1 MKVRISDLKPIL
13 AVFIAEQR
21 RGLIIGAAISALTV
35 LAGIALL
42 GLSGW
47 FITAASIAG
56 LTVATAVTFDVFA
69 PSAGIRLLAIGRTFS
84 RYGERMTTHE
94 ATLSILAALRERLFR
109 GWAIAGAARNL
120 AARPSKLLFRLTAD
134 IDALDS
140 LYLRV
145 LVPAAVAICAAIAAS
160 IALGLIDTRL
170 GAAAGACLLLAG
182 LGIPYVAGRAAAK
195 SARRRSQ
202 GVEAVRARVIDLVAG
217 QTDLLMA
224 GRLEAQCA
232 AVDRADRYT
241 ADADDRLNRIEMRV
255 AFGFGL
261 TSTLLL
267 TGALLALAAL
277 ANAGAVSAPIAA
289 LGMLV
294 AFAAIEPF
302 AVLRRGAIELGRTF
316 IAARRVGSR
325 LVPDQ
330 APAEQ
335 SPPKPGFAI
344 QLAGVTARH
353 DGAERAAV
361 SDMTLTLRDGE
372 TLALIGSGGAGKS
385 SLLALLAGELEA
397 EHGTVAIAG
406 STLLTQ
412 RTELFADSIRGNLL
426 LADPAADEGALR
438 DALQAAGLLETIDA
452 LPRGLDTRLGEGGL
466 GLSGGQSRRLALARL
481 FLRNSSLWLLD
492 EPTEG
497 LDGETARDVMSRLAE
512 KADGRAVVIA
522 THIRREAAIADI
534 IAVIADGCIVE
545 ISRRGE
551 AAFEKA
557 LNRLRPD

>member
-1 MKVRISDLKPIL
+1 MNTRLGDLKPVVCL
-13 AVFIAEQR
+13 FIAERR
-21 RGLIIGAAISALTV
+21 RGLLIGALMSALTV

-56 LTVATAVTFDVFA
+56 LSVATAVTFDVFA

-84 RYGERMTTHE
+84 RYGERMTTHD
-94 ATLSILAALRERLFR
+94 ATLSVLAALRERLFR
-109 GWAIAGAARNL
+109 GWAKDGAARNL

-134 IDALDS
+134 IDALDG

-145 LVPAAVAICAAIAAS
+145 LVPAAVAICTAIAAS
-160 IALGLIDTRL
+160 GALGMIHPLF
-170 GAAAGACLLLAG
+170 GAATGLILLFAG
-182 LGIPYVAGRAAAK
+182 LGIPYLAGRAAAK
-195 SARRRSQ
+195 SARRRMH
-202 GVEAVRARVIDLVAG
+202 GVEAVRGRVIDLVAG

-224 GRLEAQCA
+224 GRLDAQSA
-232 AVDRADRYT
+232 AVVT
-241 ADADDRLNRIEMRV
+241 ADAYISAADDRLNRIETAV
-255 AFGFGL
+255 TFGFGL
-261 TSTLLL
+261 TSSLLL
-267 TGALLALAAL
+267 AGSLLAVAAL
-277 ANAGAVSAPIAA
+277 AGTGSIGAPVAA
-289 LGMLV
+289 LGLLV

-302 AVLRRGAIELGRTF
+302 AALRRGAIELGRTL
-316 IAARRVGSR
+316 IAARRVGDR
-325 LVPDQ
+325 LTAADRATGHG
-330 APAEQ
+330 APETGIA
-335 SPPKPGFAI
+335 FA
-344 QLAGVTARH
+344 LTDVATVH
-353 DGAERAAV
+353 DGAEKLVLRKLTI
-361 SDMTLTLRDGE
+361 TLKTGE
-372 TLALIGSGGAGKS
+372 TLALIGSSGAGKS
-385 SLLALLAGELEA
+385 SFLTLLAGELQPQDGSA
-397 EHGTVAIAG
+397 VITD

-426 LADPAADEGALR
+426 IADPSASEAQLRGALE
-438 DALQAAGLLETIDA
+438 ATGLLTTIDA
-452 LPRGLDTRLGEGGL
+452 LPQGLHTKLGEGGL

-481 FLRNSSLWLLD
+481 FLRNASLWLLD

-512 KADGRAVVIA
+512 KASGHAVVIA
-522 THIRREAAIADI
+522 SHIRREAAIADV

>member
-1 MKVRISDLKPIL
+1 MNTRLGDLKPVVCL
-13 AVFIAEQR
+13 FIAERR
-21 RGLIIGAAISALTV
+21 RGLLIGALMSALTV

-56 LTVATAVTFDVFA
+56 LSVATAITFDVFA

-84 RYGERMTTHE
+84 RYGERMTTHD
-94 ATLSILAALRERLFR
+94 ATLSVLAALRERLFR
-109 GWAIAGAARNL
+109 GWAKHGAARNL

-134 IDALDS
+134 IDALDG

-145 LVPAAVAICAAIAAS
+145 LVPAAVAICTAIAAS
-160 IALGLIDTRL
+160 VALGMIHPLF
-170 GAAAGACLLLAG
+170 GAATGLILLLVG
-182 LGIPYVAGRAAAK
+182 LGIPYFAGRAAAK
-195 SARRRSQ
+195 SARRRMH
-202 GVEAVRARVIDLVAG
+202 GVEAVRGRVIDLVAG

-224 GRLEAQCA
+224 GRLDAQSA
-232 AVDRADRYT
+232 AVVT
-241 ADADDRLNRIEMRV
+241 ADAYISAADDRLNRIETAV
-255 AFGFGL
+255 SFGFGL
-261 TSTLLL
+261 TSSLLL
-267 TGALLALAAL
+267 AGSLLAVATLAEKGSI
-277 ANAGAVSAPIAA
+277 GAPVAA
-289 LGMLV
+289 LGLLV

-302 AVLRRGAIELGRTF
+302 AALRRGAIELGRTL
-316 IAARRVGSR
+316 IAARRVGDR
-325 LVPDQ
+325 LTTADRTTGHS
-330 APAEQ
+330 APETGIA
-335 SPPKPGFAI
+335 FA
-344 QLAGVTARH
+344 LTDVATAH
-353 DGAERAAV
+353 DGAEKLAV
-361 SDMTLTLRDGE
+361 RKLTITLKAGE
-372 TLALIGSGGAGKS
+372 TLALIGSSGAGKS
-385 SLLALLAGELEA
+385 SFLALLAGELPPQGGSA
-397 EHGTVAIAG
+397 VITD

-426 LADPAADEGALR
+426 IADPSASEAQLRGALE
-438 DALQAAGLLETIDA
+438 AAGLLTTIDA
-452 LPRGLDTRLGEGGL
+452 LPQGLDTKLGEGGL

-481 FLRNSSLWLLD
+481 FLRNASLWLLD

-512 KADGRAVVIA
+512 KASGHAVVIA
-522 THIRREAAIADI
+522 SHIRREAAIADI